1 MTSSTYSLLSTDP
14 GISDIL
20 RGTGNMEMSCAF
32 LITARSSALALG
44 FSVPVR

>member
-1 MTSSTYSLLSTDP
+1 MTYWTYTA
-14 GISDIL
+14 GNIGHL